1 MADVNLLIAFAS
13 GGLSFLSPCV
23 LPLIPSYLSF
33 VSGISPRE
41 MSQGRPGN
49 ARILGNALAF
59 VSGFSAAFVALG
71 ASASLLGSLLIRYQD
86 GVRVVGGLFILVV
99 GIYLTGLFKVATL
112 ERYAQVN
119 LRSKPAGYLGSV
131 LVGLTFAVAWIPCVG
146 PILGAILTLAGTAA
160 EVHHGML
167 LLSAYAAG
175 LALPFLLSALALN
188 QFFRLSRA
196 IRSWLPVIHVCAG
209 LLLMAVGILLVTD
222 TMTALNAFAL
232 RFTPAWMVT
241 RL

>member
-1 MADVNLLIAFAS
+1 MADVNLFVAFAA

-41 MSQGRPGN
+41 MSEGASGSARVMGN
-49 ARILGNALAF
+49 AVAF
-59 VSGFSAAFVALG
+59 VGGFSLAFVALG
-71 ASASLLGSLLIRYQD
+71 ASASLLGRLLLNYQD
-86 GVRVVGGLFILVV
+86 VLRIGGGLFILVV

-112 ERYAQVN
+112 ERYAQFN

-146 PILGAILTLAGTAA
+146 PILGAILTLAGTST
-160 EVHHGML
+160 EIHRGVL

-175 LALPFLLSALALN
+175 LALPFLLSALAMN
-188 QFFRLSRA
+188 QFFRFSRA
-196 IRSWLPVIHVCAG
+196 ISSWLPAIHVCAG
-209 LLLMAVGILLVTD
+209 LLLVAVGLLLVTD
-222 TMTALNAFAL
+222 NMTAVNALAL
-232 RFTPAWMVT
+232 RYTPEWLVT